1 MSECCKCK
9 CECKK
14 VAEVSSKEVA
24 SKEVSSKEQMFLSRI
39 KEHQDRKLFQEMLT
53 ERKDKTPTLT
63 PEPEL
68 KPYSYVSFPEYY
80 KETLKLL
87 YGVLLQSET
96 SDQTQRVNMKITTLY
111 RMRKKYVQDSIKNG
125 IKNDRD
131 SAPYMAK

>member
-14 VAEVSSKEVA
+14 VVEESSKEVA
-24 SKEVSSKEQMFLSRI
+24 SKEGMFLSRI
-39 KEHQDRKLFQEMLT
+39 KEHEDRKLFQEMLT
-53 ERKDKTPTLT
+53 ERKGKTPTLT

-68 KPYSYVSFPEYY
+68 KPYSCVSFPEYY

-87 YGVLLQSET
+87 YAVLLQSET

-125 IKNDRD
+125 IKNDQN
-131 SAPYMAK
+131 SASYMAK

>member
-14 VAEVSSKEVA
+14 VVEVSSKEVA

-39 KEHQDRKLFQEMLT
+39 KDHGDRKLFQEMLA

-87 YGVLLQSET
+87 YWVLLQSET

-125 IKNDRD
+125 IKSDHD
-131 SAPYMAK
+131 SVPYMAK

>member
-14 VAEVSSKEVA
+14 VVEVSSKEVA
-24 SKEVSSKEQMFLSRI
+24 SKEEMFLSRI
-39 KEHQDRKLFQEMLT
+39 KDHQDRKLFQEMLT
-53 ERKDKTPTLT
+53 ERKGTTPTLT

-68 KPYSYVSFPEYY
+68 KPYSYVSFPDYY

-87 YGVLLQSET
+87 YGVLLQTET

-125 IKNDRD
+125 IKSDHD